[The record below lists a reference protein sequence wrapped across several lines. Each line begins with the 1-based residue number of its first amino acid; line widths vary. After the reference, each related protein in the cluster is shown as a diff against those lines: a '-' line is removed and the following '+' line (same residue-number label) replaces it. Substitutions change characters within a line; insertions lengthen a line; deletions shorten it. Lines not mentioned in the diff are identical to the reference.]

1 MADGN
6 AERLAVSTPPRLS
19 GGRLLWGVAGMV
31 ALTAVSSWAAD
42 GTASKAAAEKEPP
55 PVSAPAAPHSRDNEI
70 LGLREQIARAPDDA
84 VLYVRLGYL
93 LLDADAPAEAKT
105 AFDEALKRNQHS
117 HAAMTGEGILLAR
130 AGNLREAEQVL
141 KTALLRNPNPV
152 RTHYELG
159 RVYEASGD
167 LDKALAE
174 YKEGIAKFRQGRK

>member
-1 MADGN
+1 MTAGG
-6 AERLAVSTPPRLS
+6 AERLAALIPPRLS
-19 GGRLLWGVAGMV
+19 GGKLLWGVVGMV
-31 ALTAVSSWAAD
+31 ALVAVSSWAAG
-42 GTASKAAAEKEPP
+42 GTAPKAAAEKVPP
-55 PVSAPAAPHSRDNEI
+55 AAAPADPHSRDNEI
-70 LGLREQIARAPDDA
+70 SSLREQIVRAPDDA

-93 LLDADAPAEAKT
+93 LLDANVPAEAKA
-105 AFDEALKRNQHS
+105 AFDEALKHNRHS

-174 YKEGIAKFRQGRK
+174 YKEGITKFRQGRK